1 MFSMTTIKDLK
12 KVFYKKNNE
21 KFEFIFAGDTS
32 FGENY
37 QERIKQTGRESILDR
52 FGYEYGL
59 KKLKSIM
66 TNADFVVMN
75 LETPITD
82 YTQSPFEGQKDYIH
96 WTDKEKAPKT
106 LISHNVSLVSLAN
119 NHTFDYGIAGYD
131 QTISILK
138 EYNLPVI
145 GSGANINQAGQP
157 FICEINFEDKK
168 ITIAIIAAFE
178 DVPSY
183 RNKYKVYADA
193 KKPGLM
199 PLDVNFIADQVKKI
213 KILDP
218 DAFVILCPH
227 WGNNYQWCNKTQT
240 NLSDSLFLC
249 GVDLIIGH
257 GSHMIQEFEKRN
269 HKLVLYS
276 IGNFMFNSPGRYEK
290 MQAPPYSFIASL
302 NVRMVNNQPDIQL
315 KLYPIVSD
323 NKITNYQPR
332 FVNKSEL
339 NDLSKLLLQKKLMA
353 DSDYLLGSKQDQFG
367 YYFQVPV
374 MQKNLMKEAGQ
385 EKWIGL
391 LHHDHHST
399 KIRNGKFNII
409 MHRASVLAPELA
421 KYDYKLICYS
431 PMNVNKE
438 EKTITGYILE
448 NNEFKKACVSMPKI
462 NYDFCIGP
470 DDLNVYTKLHSWA
483 LDQGY
488 KFYPTKVMRKLAQD
502 KLLAA
507 QILSKFDKSTV
518 PYIEIFNGS
527 IDQVKTYFLKF
538 STVFIKPRY
547 GARGNKILVVKS
559 ENNKF
564 LVQYYVDTRKQT
576 TYFLTLPECVSYIN
590 DMVNNEKYIIQEAV
604 DVVLYEDSVFD
615 IRVIIFNE
623 GEKWYFLSEVRIG
636 IESSEISNNGGTAIP
651 IEFLEKIFSKEE
663 ASRTMEK
670 IKEITINLTIFLS
683 KECDELINELAFDVM
698 IDKSANIYFAE
709 INTKPGLAGLAKY
722 NDFFNMTDYEKNF
735 YEKLS
740 VKHGH
745 YLAKSLIY
753 RS

>member
-1 MFSMTTIKDLK
+1 M
-12 KVFYKKNNE
+12 
-21 KFEFIFAGDTS
+21 
-32 FGENY
+32 
-37 QERIKQTGRESILDR
+37 
-52 FGYEYGL
+52 
-59 KKLKSIM
+59 
-66 TNADFVVMN
+66 
-75 LETPITD
+75 PI
-82 YTQSPFEGQKDYIH
+82 
-96 WTDKEKAPKT
+96 
-106 LISHNVSLVSLAN
+106 
-119 NHTFDYGIAGYD
+119 
-131 QTISILK
+131 
-138 EYNLPVI
+138 
-145 GSGANINQAGQP
+145 
-157 FICEINFEDKK
+157 
-168 ITIAIIAAFE
+168 
-178 DVPSY
+178 Y
-183 RNKYKVYADA
+183 RNKYKVYAEVE
-193 KKPGLM
+193 KPGLM
-199 PLDVNFIADQVKKI
+199 PLDVNFIANQVEKI

-227 WGNNYQWCNKTQT
+227 WGNNYQWCDKTQT
-240 NLSDSLFLC
+240 DLSDSLFSC
-249 GVDLIIGH
+249 SVDLIIGH
-257 GSHMIQEFEKRN
+257 GSHMMQEFEKRN
-269 HKLVLYS
+269 EKLVLYS
-276 IGNFMFNSPGRYEK
+276 IGNFMFHSPGRYKK
-290 MQAPPYSFIASL
+290 MQAPPYSFVASL
-302 NVRMVNNQPDIQL
+302 NVQVVNNQPDIQL

-339 NDLSKLLLQKKLMA
+339 SDLSKLLLQKKLMA
-353 DSDYLLGSKQDQFG
+353 NSDYLLGSKQDQFG

-421 KYDYKLICYS
+421 KYGYKLICYS

-448 NNEFKKACVSMPKI
+448 NNEFKKACVSIPKI

-502 KLLAA
+502 KWLAA
-507 QILSKFDKSTV
+507 KIISKFDNSTV
-518 PYIEIFNGS
+518 PYTEIFNGS
-527 IDQVKTYFLKF
+527 LDQVKTFLLKIQ
-538 STVFIKPRY
+538 TVFIKPRY

-559 ENNKF
+559 ENHQF
-564 LVQYYVDTRKQT
+564 VVQYYVNTQKQT

-590 DMVNNEKYIIQEAV
+590 DMVQNEKYIIQV
-604 DVVLYEDSVFD
+604 GIDVVSYEDSVFD
-615 IRVIIFNE
+615 IRVIVFNE
-623 GEKWYFLSEVRIG
+623 GEKWHFLSEVRIG
-636 IESSEISNNGGTAIP
+636 VESSEISNNGGTAIP
-651 IEFLEKIFSKEE
+651 IEFLEKVFSKEK
-663 ASRTMEK
+663 ASRIMKK
-670 IKEITINLTIFLS
+670 IKETTINLTIFLS

-709 INTKPGLAGLAKY
+709 INTKPGLAVLAKY

-735 YEKLS
+735 YETLS
-740 VKHGH
+740 IKHGH
-745 YLAKSLIY
+745 FLAKSLIY

>member
-1 MFSMTTIKDLK
+1 MTTIKDLK
-12 KVFYKKNNE
+12 KIFYKKNNE

-59 KKLKSIM
+59 KKLKPIM

-82 YTQSPFEGQKDYIH
+82 CTQSPFEGQKDYIH
-96 WTDKEKAPKT
+96 WTDKEKAPNT

-119 NHTFDYGIAGYD
+119 NHTFDYGDAGYD
-131 QTISILK
+131 QTISILEK
-138 EYNLPVI
+138 YNLPVI
-145 GSGANINQAGQP
+145 GAGNNINQASQP
-157 FICEINFEDKK
+157 FITEINFEDKK

-178 DVPSY
+178 EVPSY

-193 KKPGLM
+193 DKSGLM
-199 PLDVNFIADQVKKI
+199 PLDIEVIAAQVQKVKT
-213 KILDP
+213 LDKN
-218 DAFVILCPH
+218 AFVILFPH
-227 WGNNYQWCNKTQT
+227 WGSNYQWCNEIQT
-240 NLSDSLFLC
+240 NLSDSLFSC
-249 GVDLIIGH
+249 GIDLIIGH
-257 GSHMIQEFEKRN
+257 GAHMVQEFEKRN
-269 HKLVLYS
+269 GKLVLYS

-290 MQAPPYSFIASL
+290 MHAPPYSVVASL
-302 NVRMVNNQPDIQL
+302 SVQMVNNQPDIQL

-339 NDLSKLLLQKKLMA
+339 NDLSKLLLQKKPMV
-353 DSDYLLGSKQDQFG
+353 DFNYLLESKQDQFG

-374 MQKNLMKEAGQ
+374 MQENLMKQDGKQ
-385 EKWIGL
+385 KWIGL
-391 LHHDHHST
+391 LYHDHHNT

-409 MHRASVLAPELA
+409 MYRASVLAPELA
-421 KYDYKLICYS
+421 KHGYKLICYS
-431 PMNVNKE
+431 PIDVNKE
-438 EKTITGYILE
+438 EKTVAGYVLE
-448 NNEFKKACVSMPKI
+448 NNEFKQVCAAIPKV

-470 DDLNVYTKLHSWA
+470 DDLNVYTDLHPWA

-518 PYIEIFNGS
+518 PYTEIFNGS
-527 IDQVKTYFLKF
+527 IDQVKTYLLKIP
-538 STVFIKPRY
+538 TVFIKPRY

-559 ENNKF
+559 ENNQF
-564 LVQYYVDTRKQT
+564 LVQYYMDIQKQT
-576 TYFLTLPECVSYIN
+576 TSFLTLPECVSYIN

-604 DVVLYEDSVFD
+604 DVVSYEDSVFD
-615 IRVIIFNE
+615 IRVIVFNE
-623 GEKWYFLSEVRIG
+623 GEKWHFLSEVRIG
-636 IESSEISNNGGTAIP
+636 VKSSEISNNGGTDIP
-651 IEFLEKIFSKEE
+651 IEFLEKIFSKEK
-663 ASRTMEK
+663 ASSIIEK
-670 IKEITINLTIFLS
+670 IKETTINLTIFLS

-709 INTKPGLAGLAKY
+709 INTKPGLAGLTKY
-722 NDFFNMTDYEKNF
+722 DDFFNMTDYEKNF
-735 YEKLS
+735 YKKLS